1 MTDNKKKVFG
11 TDGIRGKVGE
21 YPMTVDFTMR
31 LASAIASTLTPNGG
45 TVAIGKD
52 TRVSGYM
59 FESALESAFV
69 GFGLKVFLL
78 GPLPSPAISH
88 YVRTTESNFGIVIS
102 ASHNSYEYNGIKINN
117 QDGEKLELDQEEL
130 IETKTKKASGG
141 LANILGE

>member
-21 YPMTVDFTMR
+21 YPMTVGFTMR

-59 FESALESAFV
+59 FEAALESAFV
-69 GFGLKVFLL
+69 GFGL
-78 GPLPSPAISH
+78 
-88 YVRTTESNFGIVIS
+88 
-102 ASHNSYEYNGIKINN
+102 
-117 QDGEKLELDQEEL
+117 
-130 IETKTKKASGG
+130 
-141 LANILGE
+141 